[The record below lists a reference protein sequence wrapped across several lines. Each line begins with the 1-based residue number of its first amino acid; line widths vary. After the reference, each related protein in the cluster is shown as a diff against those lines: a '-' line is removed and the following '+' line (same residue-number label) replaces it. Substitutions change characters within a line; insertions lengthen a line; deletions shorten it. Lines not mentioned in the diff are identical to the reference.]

1 MKNDVTI
8 GLYQK
13 YTFSSQ
19 QMIVYVLHSRLT
31 TSSLMNKNLNV

>member
-19 QMIVYVLHSRLT
+19 QMIVYLLHSRLT
-31 TSSLMNKNLNV
+31 TSSIKNLNV